1 MKYCEHCQVNVR
13 DERELCILCKNP
25 LQTTD
30 NIEECEDLFPK
41 IAPFYERHLAM
52 RILIFISIVAVVL
65 SFAINIIFPSDVN
78 WPLFFLFGV
87 LSIWIGVYIIIQKRY
102 HIPKK
107 IIWLVIILSL
117 LALFWDWRTGWH
129 GWSLE
134 YVIPITIVSA
144 MIIMYITAK
153 IMKLSIND
161 YITYALIDSIFGIIP
176 LLFILF
182 GWVEVVYPS
191 VISIVASI
199 IFLAAIFIFQ
209 GKAIRTEIRKRM
221 HV

>member
-1 MKYCEHCQVNVR
+1 MNI
-13 DERELCILCKNP
+13 RENRENCILCGNP
-25 LQTTD
+25 LQVSD
-30 NIEECEDLFPK
+30 NTEEYAELFPV
-41 IAPFYERHLAM
+41 IPPFYERHLAM
-52 RILIFISIVAVVL
+52 RILIFISISAVAL
-65 SFAINIIFPSDVN
+65 SFAINLIFPSAVN
-78 WPLFFLFGV
+78 WAVFFLFGV
-87 LSIWIGVYIIIQKRY
+87 LSIWLGIYIIVQKRY

-117 LALFWDWRTGWH
+117 LALFWDWRIGWR

-161 YITYALIDSIFGIIP
+161 YITYALIDSIFGIVP
-176 LLFILF
+176 LLFILL
-182 GWVEVVYPS
+182 GWVEVIYPS
-191 VISIVASI
+191 VISIVASV

-209 GKAIRTEIRKRM
+209 GNAIRTEIRKRTYL
-221 HV
+221 